1 MIEIPEYSRDS
12 SKDYLRILEALKEI
26 PFPVGKILLSD
37 FLKGEESNKSI
48 EKNELYELES
58 FGNLS
63 FLPKEEIILLIEN
76 ILYNKLAEI
85 KSSTFNQ
92 FVKVI
97 ELTERGKKELI
108 TPLHNEKK
116 LEISKEEKEEF
127 NEREIEAF
135 KELHDFLLNFNM
147 DQKRAIIDSS
157 SKILCIAGAG
167 AGKTTV
173 LTKRIE
179 FLNKYKKIRG
189 DEILAITFTR
199 KAREEMQRRL
209 EKIGVKTNVETFNS
223 FCEKILLK
231 NGGKIYGRKVRLA
244 GYSEKMILFLSAL
257 DYLGLDLP
265 KAIDKYFNLNQ
276 KKNKTFQQLQNILM
290 NDCFSVLD
298 YIKIKGKEISEV
310 KSDLKDN
317 SDYKMI
323 YEIVNFLRKQM
334 EIQGLRTY
342 ADQMQDAILFFKKYP
357 KQIPKFQHILVD
369 EYQDVNSSQ
378 VELLD
383 LLSPNNLFA
392 VGDPRQA
399 IFGWRGA
406 DIRFILDFKKKHED
420 ARIIHLTK
428 NYRSNEHIV
437 SLMNK
442 IISNMKMPNLEANFR
457 GERFL
462 ALKKF
467 DSEEEEL
474 DFIVN
479 NIKNMEISLKE
490 IFVLA
495 RTNRQLEALAR
506 IFKKESIPYILKT
519 EENPEIESKGELTL
533 ATIHSIK
540 GLEAEIVFLI
550 GANSINFPCKSSEHP
565 VIEEIKMYDYDK
577 EEEER
582 RLFYVAVS
590 RAKNKLILTYS
601 GKKPTYF
608 LNEKDFY

>member
-1 MIEIPEYSRDS
+1 MIEIPEYSRND
-12 SKDYLRILEALKEI
+12 SKDYLRILEALEEI
-26 PFPVGKILLSD
+26 PFPLGKILLCD
-37 FLKGEESNKSI
+37 FLKGDESNKSI
-48 EKNELYELES
+48 EKNELYNLNS
-58 FGNLS
+58 FGSLK
-63 FLPKEEIILLIEN
+63 FLNKEEISLLIEN
-76 ILYNKLAEI
+76 ALYNKFAEI

-97 ELTERGKKELI
+97 EITQKGKKEII
-108 TPLHNEKK
+108 TPLHTEKK
-116 LEISKEEKEEF
+116 FKIEKEEIEEFSERELEAF
-127 NEREIEAF
+127 NE
-135 KELHDFLLNFNM
+135 LNNFLLNFNM
-147 DQKRAIIDSS
+147 NQKRAIIDA
-157 SKILCIAGAG
+157 SKNILCIAGAG

-231 NGGKIYGRKVRLA
+231 NGRKIYGKRVRLA
-244 GYSEKMILFLSAL
+244 GYHEKMLLFLGAL

-276 KKNKTFQQLQNILM
+276 KKNKTSQQLQNILM

-298 YIKIKGKEISEV
+298 YIKIKGKELTEI

-317 SDYKMI
+317 YEYKMV
-323 YEIVNFLRKQM
+323 YEIVNFLKKQM

-342 ADQMQDAILFFKKYP
+342 ADQIQDAIYFFKKYP
-357 KQIPKFQHILVD
+357 KSIPQFKHILID

-378 VELLD
+378 VEILE
-383 LLSPNNLFA
+383 LLSPENIFA

-406 DIRFILDFKKKHED
+406 DIRFILDFKKIYED
-420 ARIIHLTK
+420 AKIIHLTK

-437 SLMNK
+437 KFMNK
-442 IISNMKMPNLEANFR
+442 IISNMQMPDLESNFS
-457 GERFL
+457 GEKCL
-462 ALKKF
+462 ELKKF

-474 DFIVN
+474 DFIVKK
-479 NIKNMEISLKE
+479 IKNMNISLKE
-490 IFVLA
+490 IFILA
-495 RTNRQLEALAR
+495 RTNRQLEELAK
-506 IFKKESIPYILKT
+506 ILKKESIPYILKT
-519 EENPEIESKGELTL
+519 DENPEIETKGELTL

-550 GANSINFPCKSSEHP
+550 GTNALNFPCKSSEHP
-565 VIEEIKMYDYDK
+565 IIEEIKMYDYDR

-582 RLFYVAVS
+582 RLFYVAIS
-590 RAKNKLILTYS
+590 RAKNRLILTYS

-608 LNEKDFY
+608 LSEKDFY